1 MKLDVVKRIKYKTH
15 NLLKQK
21 KITTSQPPD
30 GSFSHGNLTSPTL
43 GKIGRFE
50 PMQPVMIQQTH
61 NYQARM
67 VSWLEDV
74 GRFAHFFLANLSD
87 FFLT

>member
-1 MKLDVVKRIKYKTH
+1 MKLDVFKQIKHTIIEA
-15 NLLKQK
+15 K

-67 VSWLEDV
+67 ESWLEDV
-74 GRFAHFFLANLSD
+74 GRFADFFLAK
-87 FFLT
+87 